1 MCAPRRGRQ
10 TRRLAP
16 TILLF
21 TIRSPLKLPPQ
32 HRVAEPPDF
41 RSAAFRDAA
50 HDLVQST
57 GCALVLCRQE
67 LFMAE
72 GNAEDAYVALM
83 TYKSSGAYVPLLH

>member
-1 MCAPRRGRQ
+1 VRDGVDARRVAWPPQFPLRPF
-10 TRRLAP
+10 AA
-16 TILLF
+16 
-21 TIRSPLKLPPQ
+21 PLKLPPQ

-50 HDLVQST
+50 HELVQST

-72 GNAEDAYVALM
+72 GNAEDAYLALM
-83 TYKSSGAYVPLLH
+83 TYKFSGAYVPLLH